1 MASTV
6 DKKLSG
12 RTALVTGGSR
22 GIGKA
27 VAAAYAREG
36 ARVFICARNAADV
49 ELSVLEICRD
59 GGEAAGAAG
68 DLGDLADA
76 QRIVRAAVE
85 RYGGLDILVNNAGLV
100 GPRASIA
107 TYPVPAWEQVVRV
120 NLNGSFYIT
129 QEALKVMISRGR
141 GCIIN
146 VSSGVGRVGRARW
159 GAYAATKF
167 AIEGLTQVLAEEL
180 RGTAIRV
187 NSLNPGPTR
196 TQMRAQAYPD
206 EDPMTLP
213 APDEIAPA
221 FVYLASQAAR
231 DVTGQSLEARDLL
244 GRSTT
249 N

>member
-1 MASTV
+1 MV
-6 DKKLSG
+6 EKKLNGKS
-12 RTALVTGGSR
+12 ALVTGGSR

-27 VAAAYAREG
+27 VASAYAREG
-36 ARVFICARNAADV
+36 ARVFICGRTAADV
-49 ELSVLEICRD
+49 ELSVLDIRGG
-59 GGEAAGAAG
+59 GGEAAGTAG
-68 DLGDLADA
+68 DLGQLADA
-76 QRIVRAAVE
+76 QRIVRQAVE
-85 RYGGLDILVNNAGLV
+85 RYGGIDILVNNAGLV
-100 GPRASIA
+100 GPRAPVA
-107 TYPVPAWEQVVRV
+107 TYPVPAWEEVVRV

-129 QEALKVMISRGR
+129 QEVLKVMIPRGQ

-180 RGTAIRV
+180 KETAIRV

-221 FVYLASQAAR
+221 FVCLASEAGR
-231 DVTGQSLEARDLL
+231 GLSGQSFEARDLL
-244 GRSTT
+244 VGI
-249 N
+249 